1 MTESRRGPYYSAL
14 VPSEKPHSRP
24 AEPGARGGE
33 GPPAEDP
40 PEAAA
45 PAAAEPPEGPAPAA
59 AEPPEAAAPPHPE
72 ARAARGRRLALSTAF
87 FSLATGVS
95 RVAGLAREIIVA
107 GFFGVSGAMSAFTI
121 AFQVPN
127 LVRALFADAA
137 LQGAFVPI
145 FTELLE
151 KGDRREA
158 FRVASGVFFLLTVV
172 LGALTAGFIL
182 AAPALV
188 PLFAPGFDPA
198 LESLTVSLSRLMFPI
213 VALLAVSGLVVGMLN
228 SFDHFSVPA
237 LAPIAWNLV
246 IIGALVGL
254 TPVLPEGKE
263 IYAYAI
269 GVLAGTVVQLVLPM
283 PWLRGRGGRLTL
295 TLGWRNA
302 QVRRVLKLMLPVTI
316 ALGLINF
323 SLLINSFFGTLVSA
337 EAPAAIDKAF
347 RIYMLPQGLFSVA
360 VATILFPTLSRLAA
374 RGAFDELRATMANG
388 VRGISMLLIPSAALV
403 AVLAEPIT
411 RLVYQRGAFNAEAT
425 DLVAIALFWWAF
437 SLPFQGVSLLFSRTF
452 FSLQRPWLTTAL
464 AGGNLI
470 LNAVVA
476 LVLYEPLGVAGIV
489 IGTVVATVAMT
500 VAQGLLLR
508 PTLGGIDALRT
519 LGAMARILACAVA
532 LGGVAYAVW
541 APLDALLGRSLLGQI
556 GSLGAA
562 FAAGLAV
569 YAIGVWLLRVPE
581 ARQVGRLVRAR
592 LAR

>member
-1 MTESRRGPYYSAL
+1 M
-14 VPSEKPHSRP
+14 PSEKPHSRP
-24 AEPGARGGE
+24 AEPGARGDE

-213 VALLAVSGLVVGMLN
+213 VALLAISGLVVGMLN

-269 GVLAGTVVQLVLPM
+269 GVLAGTVVQL
-283 PWLRGRGGRLTL
+283 
-295 TLGWRNA
+295 
-302 QVRRVLKLMLPVTI
+302 
-316 ALGLINF
+316 
-323 SLLINSFFGTLVSA
+323 
-337 EAPAAIDKAF
+337 
-347 RIYMLPQGLFSVA
+347 
-360 VATILFPTLSRLAA
+360 
-374 RGAFDELRATMANG
+374 
-388 VRGISMLLIPSAALV
+388 
-403 AVLAEPIT
+403 
-411 RLVYQRGAFNAEAT
+411 
-425 DLVAIALFWWAF
+425 
-437 SLPFQGVSLLFSRTF
+437 
-452 FSLQRPWLTTAL
+452 
-464 AGGNLI
+464 
-470 LNAVVA
+470 
-476 LVLYEPLGVAGIV
+476 
-489 IGTVVATVAMT
+489 
-500 VAQGLLLR
+500 
-508 PTLGGIDALRT
+508 
-519 LGAMARILACAVA
+519 
-532 LGGVAYAVW
+532 
-541 APLDALLGRSLLGQI
+541 
-556 GSLGAA
+556 
-562 FAAGLAV
+562 
-569 YAIGVWLLRVPE
+569 
-581 ARQVGRLVRAR
+581 
-592 LAR
+592 

>member
-1 MTESRRGPYYSAL
+1 VTESRRGPYYSAL

-213 VALLAVSGLVVGMLN
+213 VALLAISGLVVGMLN

-360 VATILFPTLSRLAA
+360 VATILFPTLARLAA

-508 PTLGGIDALRT
+508 PTLGGIDGLRT